1 MKNERLF
8 DALGGVSS
16 DYVTEAATANI
27 CKARRR
33 PRRFHKGM
41 IAVAAAMIALIT
53 LTVGLT
59 ISAEEEPALEEIPVI
74 MLKEDFERLVVAE
87 QEKQLGKNKNS
98 EAWHRAERTK
108 AFYEYYDIS
117 QNKTDKAIAS
127 MLERYPVTECCVV
140 YALDA
145 TATDEEKEFILG
157 QLRSVGFSQL
167 DLIEAYENL
176 YRAVEESDSP
186 NKETI
191 LATLPDIPPRP
202 VSEEEQAD
210 TE

>member
-27 CKARRR
+27 PAAKRR

-53 LTVGLT
+53 MTIGLT
-59 ISAEEEPALEEIPVI
+59 ISAEEEPALEEVPVI
-74 MLKEDFERLVVAE
+74 MLKEDFERLIVAE
-87 QEKQLGKNKNS
+87 LEKQVERNEHS
-98 EAWHRAERTK
+98 ETWYRAERTK
-108 AFYEYYDIS
+108 AFYEYWDLS
-117 QNKTDKAIAS
+117 LCRTEKGKTVL
-127 MLERYPVTECCVV
+127 LERFPITEFCVV

-145 TATDEEKEFILG
+145 TATDVEKEFILG
-157 QLRSVGFSQL
+157 QLRSIGFSQI

-186 NKETI
+186 NKEKI
-191 LATLPDIPPRP
+191 LATLPEIPPRP
-202 VSEEEQAD
+202 VSEGERAD
-210 TE
+210 AE

>member
-1 MKNERLF
+1 MIYLLEDDNSIRDFVTYTLNGQGMPAQGF
-8 DALGGVSS
+8 ALPSEFWRAVEETVPTLVLLDIMLPEEDGITVLKKLRE
-16 DYVTEAATANI
+16 TPRTAE
-27 CKARRR
+27 
-33 PRRFHKGM
+33 
-41 IAVAAAMIALIT
+41 V
-53 LTVGLT
+53 
-59 ISAEEEPALEEIPVI
+59 PVI

-108 AFYEYYDIS
+108 AFYEYWDLS
-117 QNKTDKAIAS
+117 SCRTENAKTALLK
-127 MLERYPVTECCVV
+127 RYPVTECCVI

-157 QLRSVGFSQL
+157 QLRSIGFSQL

-202 VSEEEQAD
+202 ASEEE
-210 TE
+210 